1 MRDLSGDE
9 RKLLIIQGFDILAA
23 SLAGI
28 FVTVFFYSHGD
39 LKTTTLY
46 NIAAFASMTLFYG
59 LSGLVLRYVSSG
71 TLMKLS
77 LVAGSVFY
85 LLLFF
90 LNEHSI
96 AYVIPLGI
104 LSGFSGGNF
113 WAAYNLNQYILTH
126 SGSRISYFGWGG
138 AIFNLANALGPALGG
153 LIITLV
159 ARTSLGVTNGYLVL
173 FFLVAI
179 LNIITVFIIGKLPSH
194 GIPNFS
200 YRHIWEH
207 RRTSRW
213 KLVLGQQGVLGLYD
227 IAIGTVTGIL
237 FYVILKNEA
246 DLGVLLTVASVFS
259 MVASLYAIPLLK
271 KYPSAF
277 WIGAVGGAI
286 SIIVFTQFHSP
297 VGVWLFIAISGFT
310 VPVLSNKLSV
320 VYFDALD
327 QAEGSWQ
334 EKYHMLLERDIV
346 LGVMRTLSF
355 IGLFILLQFGN
366 EIQLAKA
373 WLFLLPILPIAIG
386 FLIQKTLATYVNP
399 KAAQVL

>member
-1 MRDLSGDE
+1 MRNLSIDE

-28 FVTVFFYSHGD
+28 FVTVFFFAHGD
-39 LKTTTLY
+39 LKTTILF
-46 NIAAFASMTLFYG
+46 NIASFASMTLFFG

-71 TLMKLS
+71 TLMKVS
-77 LVAGSVFY
+77 LVAGSLFY

-90 LNEHSI
+90 LKDHSV

-126 SGSRISYFGWGG
+126 SASRVSYFGWGG

-173 FFLVAI
+173 FFLVAVINI
-179 LNIITVFIIGKLPSH
+179 LTVCIIGKLPSH

-207 RRTSRW
+207 RRSSRW
-213 KLVLGQQGVLGLYD
+213 KLVLAQQGILGLYD
-227 IAIGTVTGIL
+227 VAIGTVTGIL
-237 FYVILKNEA
+237 LYVIFKNEA
-246 DLGVLLTVASVFS
+246 DLGIVLTMASVFS
-259 MVASLYAIPLLK
+259 MVASLYAIPLLIK
-271 KYPSAF
+271 HPSAF
-277 WIGAVGGAI
+277 WVGAVGGAV
-286 SIIVFTQFHSP
+286 SIIVFALFQSP
-297 VGVWLFIAISGFT
+297 IGVWLFLAISGFT
-310 VPVLSNKLSV
+310 VPMLSNKLST

-355 IGLFILLQFGN
+355 IGLFVLLQFGN

-373 WLFLLPILPIAIG
+373 WLFLLPIMPIAIG
-386 FLIQKTLATYVNP
+386 FLIQKTLATYVTP
-399 KAAQVL
+399 KVAQVL